1 MKKIYQQTSKD
12 CIRATFASIF
22 ELELEEVPDFNL
34 ELPEGDS
41 EELNK
46 RINAWLQPFNLR
58 FTTVFERA
66 TYPFPEGVIHEM
78 SGKPEGAG
86 FYHSVVGIG
95 GKEVFDVCPGGLQ
108 IKNDLALGLFLVL
121 DVSKPTNPPKSKL

>member
-46 RINAWLQPFNLR
+46 RINAWLQ
-58 FTTVFERA
+58 
-66 TYPFPEGVIHEM
+66 
-78 SGKPEGAG
+78 
-86 FYHSVVGIG
+86 VVTNQL
-95 GKEVFDVCPGGLQ
+95 KQ
-108 IKNDLALGLFLVL
+108 LVL
-121 DVSKPTNPPKSKL
+121 GTVGRMKLEE